1 MSEPVVYAVFS
12 KDSEISLYWQCV
24 CLAYFVEGAVMVADG
39 WRLHGA
45 AAIVRLITMSE
56 ARGITRWTTMRWS
69 DIPGAR
75 FDEHEEE
82 GEE

>member
-1 MSEPVVYAVFS
+1 MSENQVQWF
-12 KDSEISLYWQCV
+12 L
-24 CLAYFVEGAVMVADG
+24 
-39 WRLHGA
+39 
-45 AAIVRLITMSE
+45 
-56 ARGITRWTTMRWS
+56 TTMRWS